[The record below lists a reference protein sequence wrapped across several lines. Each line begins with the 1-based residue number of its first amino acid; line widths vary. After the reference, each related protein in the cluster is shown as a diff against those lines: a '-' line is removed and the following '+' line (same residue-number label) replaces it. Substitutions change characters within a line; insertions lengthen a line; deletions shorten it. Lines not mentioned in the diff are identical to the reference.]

1 MNLASGPI
9 RILGIDPGSR
19 ITGYGIIDSD
29 GRRSVH
35 VASGCIRTGDSHLPA
50 RLQVIFRGVQ
60 QLMAEYRPAAVAV
73 EQVFMARNADSALKL
88 GQARSAAICA
98 TFAAG
103 AGPGA
108 EIFEY
113 AARAIKQAI
122 VGIGHADKEQVSHMV
137 AVLLN
142 HREALQV
149 DASDALAVALC
160 HAHTRPLA
168 ARLAALPQLQAMP
181 RARLPGRHRA
191 RAAGRGLRR

>member
-1 MNLASGPI
+1 MLASGPI

-35 VASGCIRTGDSHLPA
+35 VASGCIRTADGGLPA

-60 QLMAEYRPAAVAV
+60 QLMAEYHPAAVAV
-73 EQVFMARNADSALKL
+73 EQVFLSRNADSALKL
-88 GQARSAAICA
+88 GQARAAAMCA
-98 TFAAG
+98 TFEAG
-103 AGPGA
+103 ARPGA
-108 EIFEY
+108 EVYEY

-122 VGIGHADKEQVSHMV
+122 VGIGHADKAQVSHMV

-142 HREALQV
+142 HREALQI

-168 ARLAALPQLQAMP
+168 ARLAALPQL
-181 RARLPGRHRA
+181 RATVTAKATGRLMA
-191 RAAGRGLRR
+191 RASGRGLRR

>member
-1 MNLASGPI
+1 MLASGPI

-29 GRRSVH
+29 GQRSVH
-35 VASGCIRTGDSHLPA
+35 VASGCIRTADSGLPA

-60 QLMAEYRPAAVAV
+60 QLMVEYRPAAVAV

-88 GQARSAAICA
+88 GQARAAAICA
-98 TFAAG
+98 TFEAG

-108 EIFEY
+108 EVHEY

-122 VGIGHADKEQVSHMV
+122 VGIGHADKAQVSHMV

-160 HAHTRPLA
+160 HAHTRPLT
-168 ARLAALPQLQAMP
+168 ARLAALPEASAALL
-181 RARLPGRHRA
+181 ARTTGRLRG
-191 RAAGRGLRR
+191 RTAGRGLRR